1 MGATDDT
8 DGRLLWRVRIHPS
21 GPSVPS
27 VASVVQF
34 VKPVNTHLCQ
44 DPGQPPPPARAQ
56 NQAEKARLVLPPAGA
71 GARAVE
77 KAGGKLEHQSLR
89 KLRFVLQAVDALSE
103 PLPSALHNVRGS
115 LVSRMF
121 NEH

>member
-27 VASVVQF
+27 VASVASV
-34 VKPVNTHLCQ
+34 VNGPEAPPFAKSGSATSATLGK
-44 DPGQPPPPARAQ
+44 DPGQPPPPLVAKTKQKRPCLFWPRAG
-56 NQAEKARLVLPPAGA
+56 ERRRV
-71 GARAVE
+71 VE

-89 KLRFVLQAVDALSE
+89 KLRFVVQAVDALSE
-103 PLPSALHNVRGS
+103 PLLYAGGQ
-115 LVSRMF
+115 
-121 NEH
+121 